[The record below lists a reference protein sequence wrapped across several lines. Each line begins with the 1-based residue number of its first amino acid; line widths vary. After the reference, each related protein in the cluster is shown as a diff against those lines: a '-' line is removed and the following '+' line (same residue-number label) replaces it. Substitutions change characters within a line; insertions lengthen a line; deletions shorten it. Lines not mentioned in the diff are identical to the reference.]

1 MSRTRNYKQETLDVQ
16 RRFFEALH
24 HLADEKR
31 IPGGLCGY
39 CTAYGLDRR
48 HLYAQELDLSRG
60 YFEVAW
66 IIPLIKYY
74 RVSSGWLLLGK
85 GNMFRGRTGTESA
98 SAKEPQ
104 EGGEQPPSTLENVQK
119 TSETNN

>member
-24 HLADEKR
+24 RLADEKR

-48 HLYAQELDLSRG
+48 HMYTQELDLNRG

-74 RVSSGWLLLGK
+74 RVSSNWLLLGK
-85 GNMFRGRTGTESA
+85 GNMFRGLTGTTSA
-98 SAKEPQ
+98 SENEPQ
-104 EGGEQPPSTLENVQK
+104 EDTEKVPSTLENMQK
-119 TSETNN
+119 TCNQEN

>member
-1 MSRTRNYKQETLDVQ
+1 MSRTRNYKQETMDVQ

-24 HLADEKR
+24 RLADEKR

-48 HLYAQELDLSRG
+48 HMYTQELDLNRG

-74 RVSSGWLLLGK
+74 RVSSNWLLLGK
-85 GNMFRGRTGTESA
+85 GNMFGGRTDTTSA
-98 SAKEPQ
+98 SENEPQ
-104 EGGEQPPSTLENVQK
+104 EDTEKVPSTLENMQK
-119 TSETNN
+119 TCNQEN